1 MFKKILLLDMDLQK
15 YQEVPMQLLL
25 TSRIISRPFLESV
38 LLERG
43 KTMWGSYLFDR
54 FQIYY
59 KLKIIRQR
67 ALMFLVGGT
76 KLEGGDLLANGCI
89 SRG

>member
-43 KTMWGSYLFDR
+43 KT
-54 FQIYY
+54 I
-59 KLKIIRQR
+59 
-67 ALMFLVGGT
+67 VGE
-76 KLEGGDLLANGCI
+76 LSL
-89 SRG
+89 